1 MEIQKKHVT
10 ENDKLKPLNPYAKSK
25 LLIEKYIQKVAK
37 NNLRYIILRYFNV
50 AGTEKKKEQVFY
62 QKNLLT

>member
-10 ENDKLKPLNPYAKSK
+10 ENDKLKPLNPMPNL
-25 LLIEKYIQKVAK
+25 LLIEKYILKVVKK

-50 AGTEKKKEQVFY
+50 AGTGKKNRSFIKKIY
-62 QKNLLT
+62 